1 MSTHTEIERKFLVN
15 QLPDHLAE
23 LPHMEITQG
32 YLAFDQRGLEVRM
45 RKVGEARYLAHKLH
59 RGDTRIEREITLSDD
74 QFEELWP
81 ATKGRRLRKVRYL
94 VPHDG
99 LTVEIDLYK
108 GSATG
113 IMVAEIE
120 FPDRA
125 SRTAFQKPD
134 WLGEDVSG
142 VAQYSNHLLA
152 TE

>member
-15 QLPDHLAE
+15 QLPDHLEE
-23 LPHMEITQG
+23 LPHVEITQG
-32 YLAFDQRGLEVRM
+32 YLAFDERGLEVRL
-45 RKVGEARYLAHKLH
+45 RKVGDARFLAHKFH
-59 RGDTRIEREITLSDD
+59 QGDTRIEREIALSND

-81 ATKGRRLRKVRYL
+81 ATKGRRLRKVRYFM
-94 VPHDG
+94 PHNG

-108 GSATG
+108 GSAGG

-125 SRTAFQKPD
+125 SRAAFQKPD

-142 VAQYSNHLLA
+142 IAQYSNHLLA